1 MSIFSCHEIFLK
13 IFDKIFVCHIFAIL
27 TNTSM
32 KSLCTQFFFFLT
44 RNDYFLIIAISYA
57 VQGNFK
63 EVP

>member
-1 MSIFSCHEIFLK
+1 MFLK

-32 KSLCTQFFFFLT
+32 NIFVHTFFFFFLT
-44 RNDYFLIIAISYA
+44 RTDYFLIIAISYA